1 MQELHNASLLKKF
14 GTTERRATRVV
25 IPLFLIFTK
34 LNFHVIAR
42 IKCTADGIGMVK
54 ITFL

>member
-14 GTTERRATRVV
+14 GTAERRATRVV

-34 LNFHVIAR
+34 LYLHVIAR
-42 IKCTADGIGMVK
+42 IKCTADGIGMVE
-54 ITFL
+54 IALL